1 MLDVED
7 SVELRALQARA
18 YGRSGALSD
27 AEAERLRELEAAR
40 VSEDGL
46 AATTAPVTAAPAS
59 QPGESAP
66 HREPAHR
73 RPTDAVAADPG
84 LHDVSARTVLR
95 RRWPVVLGVSVV
107 FVVVGVLL
115 GWLLFADRGPRPLQL
130 TATQQ
135 DWQAAL
141 IASGDFDSGSIRAL
155 QEEEGVVIWFAT
167 KEGGANVCLVLGDD
181 RATAPACTTREQA
194 SIQGVNATLTTV
206 VDESQSY
213 DVEVQMLL
221 TPKGEPAII
230 ARSYITSP
238 QTTATFASQE
248 EVEAAEALAEA
259 TGLDRRSIAVV
270 GYDAGVPIWTGIDMA
285 TQRFCLVFDGSMPDP
300 PMVCDDSLMLSGA
313 ESTLALDVE
322 DAGGVATR
330 YEYRFG
336 YGQQY
341 LTVTK
346 GEAGDDAAGD

>member
-1 MLDVED
+1 MLDAED

-18 YGRSGALSD
+18 YGRSGALSA
-27 AEAERLRELEAAR
+27 AEAERLHELESAR
-40 VSEDGL
+40 VPEDGL
-46 AATTAPVTAAPAS
+46 AASTSPGPSEPA
-59 QPGESAP
+59 Q
-66 HREPAHR
+66 REPAQR
-73 RPTDAVAADPG
+73 EPADVVATGPG
-84 LHDVSARTVLR
+84 PHDVSALTVLR

-115 GWLLFADRGPRPLQL
+115 GWLLFADRGPGPLQL
-130 TATQQ
+130 TTTQQ
-135 DWQAAL
+135 DWQAAI
-141 IASGDFDSGSIRAL
+141 IASGDFDLGSIRAL

-221 TPKGEPAII
+221 TPDGEPAVIV
-230 ARSYITSP
+230 RSYITSP
-238 QTTATFASQE
+238 QTNATFASQE
-248 EVEAAEALAEA
+248 EVQAAEALAEA
-259 TGLDRRSIAVV
+259 TGLDHRSIAVV
-270 GYDAGVPIWTGIDMA
+270 GYDAGVPIWTGIDME

-300 PMVCDDSLMLSGA
+300 PMVCDDTLMLSGA

-346 GEAGDDAAGD
+346 GEAGDDAAGE

>member
-46 AATTAPVTAAPAS
+46 AATTAPDTAESAS

-73 RPTDAVAADPG
+73 RPTDAVATEPRP
-84 LHDVSARTVLR
+84 HDVSARTVLR

-107 FVVVGVLL
+107 LFVVGVLL

-130 TATQQ
+130 TTTQQ

-141 IASGDFDSGSIRAL
+141 IASGDFDPGSVRAL
-155 QEEEGVVIWFAT
+155 REEDGVVIWFAT
-167 KEGGANVCLVLGDD
+167 KEGGAN
-181 RATAPACTTREQA
+181 Q
-194 SIQGVNATLTTV
+194 
-206 VDESQSY
+206 
-213 DVEVQMLL
+213 
-221 TPKGEPAII
+221 GEPAVI

-238 QTTATFASQE
+238 QTIATFASQE

-259 TGLDRRSIAVV
+259 TGLDGRSIAVV
-270 GYDAGVPIWTGIDMA
+270 GYDGGVPIWTGIDMA

>member
-1 MLDVED
+1 MLDAED

-18 YGRSGALSD
+18 YGRSGALS
-27 AEAERLRELEAAR
+27 AAEAAR
-40 VSEDGL
+40 LHELETARLSEDGL
-46 AATTAPVTAAPAS
+46 AETTSPGPPEPVP
-59 QPGESAP
+59 QPGESPAQ
-66 HREPAHR
+66 REPAQG

-95 RRWPVVLGVSVV
+95 RRWPVALGVSVV

-115 GWLLFADRGPRPLQL
+115 GWVLFADRGPAPLQL
-130 TATQQ
+130 TAQQ
-135 DWQAAL
+135 QEWQGAV
-141 IASGDFDSGSIRAL
+141 IASGDFDPGSVRAL
-155 QEEEGVVIWFAT
+155 REEEGVLIWFAT
-167 KEGGANVCLVLGDD
+167 KDGGANVCLVLGDA

-194 SIQGVNATLTTV
+194 SVQGVNATLTKV

-213 DVEVQMLL
+213 DIEAQMLL
-221 TPKGEPAII
+221 TPEGEPAII

-238 QTTATFASQE
+238 QTTARFASQE

-259 TGLDRRSIAVV
+259 TGLDGRSIAVV
-270 GYDAGVPIWTGIDMA
+270 GYDGGVPIWTGIDMA
-285 TQRFCLVFDGSMPDP
+285 TQRFCLVLDGSMPDP

-322 DAGGVATR
+322 DVDGIVTR

-346 GEAGDDAAGD
+346 GEAGDDAAGE